1 MVRHVFCRLALF
13 ATVWLA
19 WQRCA
24 TAEPAWWT
32 LEATVGNQ
40 RYVGYPLRADESQVA
55 LILQNGRMVE
65 FAPAKVTDFKKVS
78 STFRPIS
85 AGEMR
90 SQLLTDLPRSMEVTG
105 TSHYVVAH
113 PKGLGKEWAERF
125 EELYRSMS
133 HYFLVRGFTL
143 EAPRFPLAAVVWEN
157 QSEFMR
163 NAQAEGAAISSG
175 VIGYYSLISN
185 RVSLFDMSAGQHD
198 PEAWRQNAATIVH
211 EAAHQTAFN
220 TGIHTRFAATPTWVI
235 EGLGTMFEPRGVWD
249 ARRYPNLADRVNRDR
264 FTYFRKYLKQGR
276 PPAGYLLVVGDD
288 RLFRVN
294 PLAAYAEAW
303 ALSFYLSE
311 TQPKKYGQFLK
322 KMSALEPFTPYT
334 QENRL
339 RDFAQIFGSNSRQF
353 EAEYLRFIEGL

>member
-1 MVRHVFCRLALF
+1 
-13 ATVWLA
+13 
-19 WQRCA
+19 
-24 TAEPAWWT
+24 
-32 LEATVGNQ
+32 
-40 RYVGYPLRADESQVA
+40 
-55 LILQNGRMVE
+55 
-65 FAPAKVTDFKKVS
+65 
-78 STFRPIS
+78 
-85 AGEMR
+85 
-90 SQLLTDLPRSMEVTG
+90 
-105 TSHYVVAH
+105 
-113 PKGLGKEWAERF
+113 
-125 EELYRSMS
+125 
-133 HYFLVRGFTL
+133 
-143 EAPRFPLAAVVWEN
+143 
-157 QSEFMR
+157 
-163 NAQAEGAAISSG
+163 
-175 VIGYYSLISN
+175 VIGSYSLISN

-264 FTYFRKYLKQGR
+264 LTYFRKYLKQGR

-311 TQPKKYGQFLK
+311 TQPKQYGQFLK
-322 KMSALEPFTPYT
+322 RMAALEPFTPYT
-334 QENRL
+334 QEARL

-353 EAEYLRFIEGL
+353 EADYLRFIEGL